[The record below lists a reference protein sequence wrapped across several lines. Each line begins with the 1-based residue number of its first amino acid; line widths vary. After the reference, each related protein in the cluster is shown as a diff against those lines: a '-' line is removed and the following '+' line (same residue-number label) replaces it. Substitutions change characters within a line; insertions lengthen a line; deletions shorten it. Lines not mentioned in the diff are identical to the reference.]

1 MEVKERIALSTGRRI
16 IDYEHDS
23 VDGNC
28 NLSRVVRKLK
38 WEIHCTIPPPAVN
51 LRLLGKSS
59 SKHGV
64 SFLLALLLM
73 QELCKQAEEEKLA
86 SSFKCALGSEKCK
99 LFPFPPPSNPV
110 VLHIIFNIPWLR
122 FMQILPLS
130 TKFSSCFRHCQ
141 NKSGLSTESGENV
154 IKSGLNVIHRRI
166 IFLLFLTKAPEGRKS
181 R

>member
-1 MEVKERIALSTGRRI
+1 MEVKEGIALSTGRRLI
-16 IDYEHDS
+16 GYEHDR

-51 LRLLGKSS
+51 LRLLGKSF

-64 SFLLALLLM
+64 SFSLALLLM

-86 SSFKCALGSEKCK
+86 SSFQCALGNEKSK
-99 LFPFPPPSNPV
+99 LFPLPPPSNPL
-110 VLHIIFNIPWLR
+110 VLHIIFNIPLLR

-130 TKFSSCFRHCQ
+130 TKF
-141 NKSGLSTESGENV
+141 
-154 IKSGLNVIHRRI
+154 
-166 IFLLFLTKAPEGRKS
+166 FLLFPPLSKQIRI
-181 R
+181 